1 MARIHPTAIVA
12 EGARLHET
20 VEVGPYAIIG
30 PHVTIGEG
38 TTVGAHAV
46 IEGDTTIGRRNRIF
60 QLAAVGGQPQDL
72 KYKGQRTRLE
82 IGDENTIREF
92 ATVHVGTEEGGG
104 VTRIGN
110 GCLLMAYSHVAHDV
124 QVGNGVIL
132 ANAAQLAGHV
142 IVEDYAI
149 FGGMTAAHQFVRV
162 GRHAFISGKTGVGM
176 DVPPFCTVSGHHA
189 ELAGLNTVGL
199 IRHGFDEAAIRR
211 IKNAYRTLFRMKLG
225 LREAISRV
233 RAEAGDDP
241 NVEHMLRFIEGSER
255 GVTR

>member
-1 MARIHPTAIVA
+1 MARIHPTALVA
-12 EGARLHET
+12 DGANLHES
-20 VEVGPYAIIG
+20 VEVGPYAVVG
-30 PHVTIGEG
+30 PRVSIGEG

-46 IEGDTTIGRRNRIF
+46 LEGDTTIGRRNRIF
-60 QLAAVGGQPQDL
+60 QFAAVGGPPQDL
-72 KYKGQRTRLE
+72 KYKGQQTRLE
-82 IGDENTIREF
+82 IGDENMIREF
-92 ATVHVGTEEGGG
+92 ATLHIGTEEGGG

-110 GCLLMAYSHVAHDV
+110 RCLLMAYSHVAHDV
-124 QVGNGVIL
+124 QIGNGVIL
-132 ANAAQLAGHV
+132 ANSANLAGHV
-142 IVEDYAI
+142 IVEDFAI

-162 GRHAFISGKTGVGM
+162 GRHAFVSGKTGVGM
-176 DVPPFCTVSGHHA
+176 DVPPYCTVAGHHA
-189 ELAGLNTVGL
+189 ELKGLNTVGL
-199 IRHGFDEAAIRR
+199 ARHGFSEDSIRR